1 MACTANNTQ
10 NVTLQIKVRR
20 ALPLPLCRWWLKTR
34 PCSRGIQL
42 GPPNTPPAVE
52 FYVPWWAW
60 PLEWLHRLVFG
71 AVVLCHG
78 LKEELKDGNRSRMR
92 EYDKSHRWD

>member
-34 PCSRGIQL
+34 PCSRGIHHAHDDGVCLRGCNQ
-42 GPPNTPPAVE
+42 
-52 FYVPWWAW
+52 
-60 PLEWLHRLVFG
+60 VFL
-71 AVVLCHG
+71 ANDATLPMSDFLC
-78 LKEELKDGNRSRMR
+78 
-92 EYDKSHRWD
+92 